1 MRMRI
6 AYLGAGT
13 WGFCL
18 ASLLASKENQV
29 VLWTSTPEFART
41 LSHTRVHPKLPKLQA
56 DGNVTFTADL
66 KAAIEGAE
74 LLVESV
80 TSKGIRPVFEQ
91 VLAFGGVECPVVV
104 TSKGIEQNS
113 GLLLPEVVV
122 QVLGEKMRQ
131 NICCLS
137 GPSHAEEVIQKLP
150 TSVVAAAYDPNLAR
164 QIVEVFGTPFFRV
177 YPNADMHGVAFGGA
191 MKNIIAIACGISDGL
206 GFGDNTKAA
215 LMTRGL
221 HEIRK
226 LSVTKGCKP
235 ETLNGLSGMGDLC
248 VTCLSR
254 LSRNYMF
261 GRLIAEGLDSL
272 IAQEKIGM
280 VVEGAYT
287 CVSALQLAQK
297 HQIEVP
303 ITQAIYSI
311 LYEGLNPRD
320 AVKSLLQR
328 AIKEEHL

>member
-1 MRMRI
+1 MRI

-18 ASLLASKENQV
+18 AAMLAAKGHSV
-29 VLWTSTPEFART
+29 ILWTSNPEFAKT
-41 LSHTRVHPKLPKLQA
+41 LSKTREHPKLPKVKADERLEFTSDLQY
-56 DGNVTFTADL
+56 TL
-66 KAAIEGAE
+66 QGAE

-91 VLAFGGVECPVVV
+91 VLSLGSVDCPIVI

-122 QVLGEKMRQ
+122 QVLGEEMRSSV
-131 NICCLS
+131 CCLS

-150 TSVVAAAYDPNLAR
+150 TSVVVASYDPQLMR
-164 QIVEVFGTPFFRV
+164 QIVEIFATPFFRV
-177 YPNADMHGVAFGGA
+177 YPNADINGVAFGGA
-191 MKNIIAIACGISDGL
+191 MKNIIAISCGISDGL

-226 LSVTKGCKP
+226 LSTTKGCKP

-248 VTCLSR
+248 VTCLSK

-261 GRLIAEGLDSL
+261 GRLIAEGLDPE
-272 IAQEKIGM
+272 AAREKIGM

-297 HQIEVP
+297 NQIEVP
-303 ITQAIYSI
+303 ITQAICAI
-311 LYEGLNPRD
+311 LYEGMNPRD

>member
-1 MRMRI
+1 MRI

-18 ASLLASKENQV
+18 ASLLASKDNQV
-29 VLWTSTPEFART
+29 ILWTSNPEFARALT
-41 LSHTRVHPKLPKLQA
+41 KKREHPKLPKIPA
-56 DGNVTFTADL
+56 DERVEFTSDL
-66 KAAIEGAE
+66 KAAIDGAE

-80 TSKGIRPVFEQ
+80 TSRGTRPVFEQ
-91 VLAFGGVECPVVV
+91 VLAFGGVQCPIVI

-122 QVLGEKMRQ
+122 QVLGEQLRR

-150 TSVVAAAYDPNLAR
+150 TSVVAASYDPALAR
-164 QIVEVFGTPFFRV
+164 QIVDVFGTSYFRV

-226 LSVTKGCKP
+226 LSVTKGCRP

-261 GRLIAEGLDSL
+261 GRLIAEGLESQ

-297 HQIEVP
+297 NHIEVP
-303 ITQAIYSI
+303 ITQAVYSI
-311 LYEGLNPRD
+311 LYDGLNPRD

>member
-1 MRMRI
+1 MRI
-6 AYLGAGT
+6 GYLGAGT

-18 ASLLASKENQV
+18 ASLLAANWHEV
-29 VLWTSTPEFART
+29 VLWTSNAEFAKT
-41 LSHTRVHPKLPKLQA
+41 LGATKEHPKLPKVKA
-56 DGNVTFTADL
+56 DERLVVTSYL
-66 KAAIEGAE
+66 KKEIAGAE
-74 LLVESV
+74 LIVESV

-91 VLAFGGVECPVVV
+91 VLALGGVNCPIVI
-104 TSKGIEQNS
+104 TSKGIEQNT
-113 GLLLPEVVV
+113 GLLLPEVIL
-122 QVLGEKMRQ
+122 QMCGEEMRK
-131 NICCLS
+131 NIACLS

-150 TSVVAAAYDPNLAR
+150 TSVVVAAYDQALMHLV
-164 QIVEVFGTPFFRV
+164 VEVFNTPFFRV
-177 YPNADMHGVAFGGA
+177 YPNADLDGVAFGGA
-191 MKNIIAIACGISDGL
+191 MKNIMAIACGISDGL

-248 VTCLSR
+248 VTCLSK

-261 GRLIAEGLDSL
+261 GRLIAEGLESL
-272 IAQEKIGM
+272 GAQAQIGM

-297 HQIEVP
+297 NHIDVP

-311 LYEGLNPRD
+311 LYENLNPRD